1 MYIYISINL
10 SFEQENCSDLQNME
24 MAPLQGAPRCA
35 GSQVLPV
42 PATIVTSCPPRRKQ
56 HVEITQHFE

>member
-24 MAPLQGAPRCA
+24 MTPLQGAPRCA

-42 PATIVTSCPPRRKQ
+42 PATIVTSCPPPQ
-56 HVEITQHFE
+56 EATC